1 MNYLLVLVVV
11 ASPDIMVVFKCV
23 SLNLVM
29 RNSGR
34 VVVTSAASRP
44 SVVMSTGAGV
54 DTDVELMSVTWS
66 IKSRIVVI
74 STILS
79 VVVVVDATSLE
90 DSVVT

>member
-1 MNYLLVLVVV
+1 MYLLVLVVV

-34 VVVTSAASRP
+34 VVVTSAASRT
-44 SVVMSTGAGV
+44 SVVMSTGAEV
-54 DTDVELMSVTWS
+54 DTDVDELMSVTWS

-74 STILS
+74 STTFS